1 MRKHF
6 ESLLGNDAAKK
17 RFSSAILSGTLPH
30 AFLIDGPR
38 GAGKKLFATEISA
51 ALCCENKANPSFA
64 LPCRECNTC
73 RRIREGNYTDVK
85 TLKKPSG
92 KSTIGVDAVKDFK
105 EDMYLSAVEG
115 EFKIYIIDSAECLTP
130 QAQNALLTVME
141 EPPPSVVIFLLSS
154 SSDKIL
160 STIKS
165 RTQFVAMERFT
176 RERLEEYL
184 MQISANARALKS
196 SDQNAFYAVLSKSD
210 GYIGAAV
217 ELLSPESARI
227 IQDEHGAVLK
237 FMKALEPR
245 TSFSELYS
253 AVRGLP
259 EGRGELTLALEDIL
273 KAIGDLVKAK
283 QNRAKEGLAFYSSHE
298 EVADAVRVFSLARL
312 FKIYEL
318 ILAAHEKLSKNAMTA
333 AVMASLAANIKM
345 I

>member
-1 MRKHF
+1 MRKYF
-6 ESLLGNDAAKK
+6 ESLYGNDAVKK

-38 GAGKKLFATEISA
+38 GAGKKLLAKEISA
-51 ALCCENKANPSFA
+51 ALCCENKTNQSFA
-64 LPCRECNTC
+64 LPCHECNTC
-73 RRIREGNYTDVK
+73 RRISEGSYTDVK
-85 TLKKPSG
+85 MLTKPSG

-130 QAQNALLTVME
+130 QAQNALLTIME

-176 RERLEEYL
+176 KERLEEYL
-184 MQISANARALKS
+184 MSQVPGAKALKLG
-196 SDQNAFYAVLSKSD
+196 DQNAFYAVLSKSD
-210 GYIGAAV
+210 GYIGAAM
-217 ELLSPESARI
+217 ELILPESARI
-227 IQDEHGAVLK
+227 IQDEHSAVLR
-237 FMKALEPR
+237 FMRALEPR
-245 TSFSELYS
+245 TTFSKLYS
-253 AVRGLP
+253 AVKGLP
-259 EGRGELTLALEDIL
+259 EARGELAMALEDIL
-273 KAIGDLVKAK
+273 KAIGDLVKVKQAK
-283 QNRAKEGLAFYSSHE
+283 SEVHLAFYSSKE
-298 EVADAVRVFSLARL
+298 EVADTVKLFSLARL

-318 ILAAHEKLSKNAMTA
+318 VLAAHEKITKNAMTGT
-333 AVMASLAANIKM
+333 VMASLCANIKM